1 MDAKMAEDQNRK
13 LNKEMHKERT
23 LVIIKPD
30 GVQRGLIGE
39 IIRRFERTGL
49 KFVGFKFLVPT
60 AEQCLAH
67 YHKDE
72 EWFLRKGN
80 RIVDDL
86 KRQGLTVEKD
96 ALAYG
101 KGIIDTII
109 KFMMAGPMLAMVLEG
124 NQSVAIVTKLTGT
137 TEPATS
143 DVGTIRGDLTV
154 DSYTHSM
161 VQNRAVRN
169 LLHSSESPEE
179 AEREIQVWFAPEELI
194 NYKTTHERILYDVDL
209 DGILE

>member
-1 MDAKMAEDQNRK
+1 M
-13 LNKEMHKERT
+13 
-23 LVIIKPD
+23 
-30 GVQRGLIGE
+30 
-39 IIRRFERTGL
+39 
-49 KFVGFKFLVPT
+49 
-60 AEQCLAH
+60 
-67 YHKDE
+67 
-72 EWFLRKGN
+72 
-80 RIVDDL
+80 
-86 KRQGLTVEKD
+86 EKD

-179 AEREIQVWFAPEELI
+179 AEREIQVWFRNEELL